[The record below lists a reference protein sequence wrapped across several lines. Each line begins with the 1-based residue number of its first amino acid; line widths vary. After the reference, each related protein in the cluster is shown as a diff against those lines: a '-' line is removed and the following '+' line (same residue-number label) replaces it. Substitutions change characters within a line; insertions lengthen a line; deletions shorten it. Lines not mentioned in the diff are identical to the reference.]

1 MMTET
6 LASTILQA
14 SITGAGL
21 IIAIYALI
29 TPIARRIFEERVEL
43 HRKKKKQFDKIK
55 EKINEE
61 SSDKDFKRLKTLAAE
76 IKGIKIFPRYLGVGV
91 IMVFSFYI
99 ITALYAVGWLMSP
112 SLEEFGW
119 DYTLVTLFI
128 FSTFGFLGV
137 GYSAIIDVYRAMRM
151 EYEQLKKEKEEVEK
165 VSKTLG
171 QLKEWVLMVVYRKRK
186 GSDTW
191 HWCKNCSTYPTE
203 NYEEITKEGKR
214 PSYGELCNECRAKEK
229 ANDCK

>member
-6 LASTILQA
+6 LASTILTA

-76 IKGIKIFPRYLGVGV
+76 IEEIKIFPRYLGVGV
-91 IMVFSFYI
+91 IMVFSLYI
-99 ITALYAVGWLMSP
+99 VTAFYAVGWLMSP
-112 SLEEFGW
+112 SLEDIGW

-137 GYSAIIDVYRAMRM
+137 GYFAIIDVYRAMRK
-151 EYEQLKKEKEEVEK
+151 EYEQVKKEKEEVEK
-165 VSKTLG
+165 SSKELERIKKVAE
-171 QLKEWVLMVVYRKRK
+171 QIRKRAE
-186 GSDTW
+186 TV
-191 HWCKNCSTYPTE
+191 
-203 NYEEITKEGKR
+203 GKW
-214 PSYGELCNECRAKEK
+214 KK
-229 ANDCK
+229 T